1 MNDALAAYHTFVA
14 AVRYLLFWIAFAL
27 AVVALVDWAVR
38 TRKLNPFSAVA
49 RFFRR
54 FVDPFLAPLEG
65 RIVRRG
71 GLPSTAPWW
80 ALAVVVVG
88 GILLVALLN
97 FLGGFATEVVFGLS
111 SPGRFGALLI
121 SWSISL
127 LRIALIA
134 RVISSWIQIS
144 PYSKWIRWSFV
155 LTEWMLAPLRRVIP
169 TFGPMDVTPLVA
181 FFLLALIGSVLGVR

>member
-1 MNDALAAYHTFVA
+1 MHDTLAAYHTFVA
-14 AVRYLLFWIAFAL
+14 AVRYILFWIALVLAL
-27 AVVALVDWAVR
+27 VALVDWAVR
-38 TRKLNPFSAVA
+38 TRKLNPFGPVA

-54 FVDPFLAPLEG
+54 FVDPILAPVE
-65 RIVRRG
+65 RRVVRKG
-71 GLPSTAPWW
+71 GLPSAAPWW

-111 SPGRFGALLI
+111 SPGRFGVLLI
-121 SWSISL
+121 SWAISL
-127 LRIALIA
+127 LRIALIV
-134 RVISSWIQIS
+134 RVVSSWIQIS
-144 PYSKWIRWSFV
+144 PYSKWIRWSFA

-169 TFGPMDVTPLVA
+169 TFGPMDITPIVA